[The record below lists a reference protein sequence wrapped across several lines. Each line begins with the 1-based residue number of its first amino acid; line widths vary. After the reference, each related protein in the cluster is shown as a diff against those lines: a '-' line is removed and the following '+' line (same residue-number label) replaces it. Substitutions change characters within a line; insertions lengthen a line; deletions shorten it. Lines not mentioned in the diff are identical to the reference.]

1 MTFIEQ
7 MRGFDI
13 VMHVAYA
20 MILIRHTAKHP
31 PDSLVERITR
41 ASAAM
46 CSIFLAC
53 TVWQYGRTPLFL
65 FVHNIW
71 ELSVVGSAYYALR
84 KP

>member
-7 MRGFDI
+7 MRIWDVI
-13 VMHVAYA
+13 MHVAYA
-20 MILIRHTAKHP
+20 AILIRHTAKHSP
-31 PDSLVERITR
+31 ESLTERFVRTT
-41 ASAAM
+41 AAM
-46 CSIFLAC
+46 CSLFLAC

-65 FVHNIW
+65 FVHNLW